1 MKRIFVFILLF
12 CLLCSCSDKEV
23 SSIERIAQ
31 ARVRFSS
38 SLGAVWVYHSD
49 AIEGEEG
56 YIDSGL
62 VGVMLGD
69 GERPSEMSGVKR
81 YSFLCSTGISLCE
94 VWMLE
99 CYTYSAARDV
109 YELFE
114 KRKKLLTSPEY
125 ENERDNA
132 AADGSALVREGKCV
146 YFAVCENGDEVIG
159 FLSGSSE

>member
-1 MKRIFVFILLF
+1 MKKIFAFITLLF
-12 CLLCSCSDKEV
+12 LLCSCSGGEV
-23 SSIERIAQ
+23 SSIERIAE

-38 SLGAVWVYHSD
+38 SLGAVRIYRSD
-49 AIEGEEG
+49 AIEGEDG
-56 YIDSGL
+56 YIDGGL

-69 GERPSEMSGVKR
+69 GECPSEMSGVER

-99 CYTYSAARDV
+99 CRTYSSARDV

-125 ENERDNA
+125 EDERDKA
-132 AADGSALVREGKCV
+132 AADGTTLVREGKYI
-146 YFAVCENGDEVIG
+146 YFAVCENATEIVR
-159 FLSGSSE
+159 FLSDKSV